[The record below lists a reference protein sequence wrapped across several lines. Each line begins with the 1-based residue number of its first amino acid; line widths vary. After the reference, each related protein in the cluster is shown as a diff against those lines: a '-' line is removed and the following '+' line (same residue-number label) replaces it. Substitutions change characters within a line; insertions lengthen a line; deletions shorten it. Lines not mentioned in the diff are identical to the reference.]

1 MEKHIFVVVS
11 FVDLFIFFFFRFTLG
26 RSSERQQIVNS
37 LKTFD
42 KKKPE
47 KEKKTTPANKIKN
60 RVEEYDCLLA
70 IAKTNIMDNKWI
82 LSIYCT
88 PSIDEPSHIRLS
100 IMVIVAVS
108 TAIIVYFRKVS
119 TLVTVNHLKRYSV
132 YGVQCN

>member
-47 KEKKTTPANKIKN
+47 KEKKQRRRTK
-60 RVEEYDCLLA
+60 
-70 IAKTNIMDNKWI
+70 
-82 LSIYCT
+82 
-88 PSIDEPSHIRLS
+88 
-100 IMVIVAVS
+100 
-108 TAIIVYFRKVS
+108 
-119 TLVTVNHLKRYSV
+119 
-132 YGVQCN
+132 